1 MVPGTWFVARGS
13 WYVVRFHS
21 SLFMAHGS
29 SFVVRGSW
37 LVVHG
42 SWFVNSG
49 SSSSVGAVYDRLEVQ
64 LGVLE
69 EVFGVRIGRY
79 FLVVR
84 MY

>member
-1 MVPGTWFVARGS
+1 MVRCPFLWFAVRGS
-13 WYVVRFHS
+13 R
-21 SLFMAHGS
+21 
-29 SFVVRGSW
+29 FVVRCPW

-79 FLVVR
+79 CLVVR